1 MQGGVFKY
9 KVENLGVL
17 YIGTSKVYL
26 WQHKLGNYVE
36 QDPKHRQ
43 KSKINQPIYV
53 HQLWVHS
60 TFAGVLSVWEGMCA
74 N

>member
-1 MQGGVFKY
+1 MEDIKLARGLKMESSMQGGVFKY

-36 QDPKHRQ
+36 QDWKHH
-43 KSKINQPIYV
+43 KK
-53 HQLWVHS
+53 
-60 TFAGVLSVWEGMCA
+60 
-74 N
+74 

>member
-1 MQGGVFKY
+1 MESSMQGGVFKY

-36 QDPKHRQ
+36 QDWKHH
-43 KSKINQPIYV
+43 KK
-53 HQLWVHS
+53 
-60 TFAGVLSVWEGMCA
+60 
-74 N
+74 